1 MNALILKPR
10 VRREIQSKVDRILRE
25 LDNPEPPL
33 RLELVREL
41 LELDRSYF
49 TSESDGLMQ
58 MTFSRM
64 KRAGKQIFKRPTL
77 LGEAVKKFDLRAVYF
92 PDEKRI
98 LIDDNIPK
106 PKHRWLEAHEI
117 GHDLL
122 PWHHDMML
130 GDDDVTPT
138 PNVHEKIE
146 AEANYAAGILL
157 FLSDRFIEECR
168 SVDPTIKSAQELK
181 KRYGNTFTTTL
192 WRMIEHVGED
202 RPMIGLIGQHPRDFG
217 NDTAN
222 FRHIIPSPAFDHQF
236 DVPSVDRLSD
246 QIETYCWGRRGP
258 IGDGEV
264 VVSAW
269 DGSRHLFEFET
280 FYNSY
285 DALTLGRYS
294 REVPLVISPGFR
306 GAISVE

>member
-1 MNALILKPR
+1 MKALILKPR
-10 VRREIQSKVDRILRE
+10 VRRDIQMKVDRILRE

-41 LELDRSYF
+41 LDLDRSFF
-49 TSESDGLMQ
+49 TSESEGLMQ
-58 MTFSRM
+58 TAFSRL
-64 KRAGKQIFKRPTL
+64 KRAGKQILKRPTL
-77 LGEAVKKFDLRAVYF
+77 LGDAVKKFNLRALYI
-92 PDEKRI
+92 PDQKRI
-98 LIDDNIPK
+98 LIDDSIPQ

-130 GDDDVTPT
+130 GDDDITPT
-138 PNVHEKIE
+138 PAVHEKIE

-168 SVDPTIKSAQELK
+168 SVDPTIASAQGLK

-202 RPMIGLIGQHPRDFG
+202 RPMIGLIGQHPQNFRS
-217 NDTAN
+217 DTAS
-222 FRHIIPSPAFDHQF
+222 FRHVIPSPAFDQRF
-236 DVPSVDRLSD
+236 DVPSVVSLGDR
-246 QIETYCWGRRGP
+246 IKNYCWGRKGP
-258 IGDGEV
+258 IGEGELV
-264 VVSAW
+264 FSAR

-280 FYNSY
+280 FYNGY

-294 REVPLVISPGFR
+294 RAVPLVISPGLR
-306 GAISVE
+306 ATSTAD